1 MNSPLIEIIEDAA
14 NNVDNPQKTLND
26 ENDIQMSNKNNENSS
41 NNQPISNPQKTI
53 NDENDIKM
61 TNKNN
66 ENSSNIQSISNQT
79 VNNTTTNVNNLNN
92 MNNMNNMN
100 NINNMNNLNNI
111 NNMNNMNNLN
121 NINNMNNMNTL
132 NVNPMNNQS
141 IFNRNLNINNKAQSV
156 PPPPPP
162 QPKSSVQPFHFF
174 MPKNDTP
181 LPSLSPPIHNNNN
194 TDLNN
199 LAQQQQPSSH
209 LYTQFGGGSGTLPN
223 MQQILAG
230 MYIFNFQSIFI
241 QFSMNIH
248 CIYIYIIFSS
258 KYTSKIYGI

>member
-92 MNNMNNMN
+92 MNNMNNM
-100 NINNMNNLNNI
+100 NNI

-258 KYTSKIYGI
+258 KYTSTIYGI